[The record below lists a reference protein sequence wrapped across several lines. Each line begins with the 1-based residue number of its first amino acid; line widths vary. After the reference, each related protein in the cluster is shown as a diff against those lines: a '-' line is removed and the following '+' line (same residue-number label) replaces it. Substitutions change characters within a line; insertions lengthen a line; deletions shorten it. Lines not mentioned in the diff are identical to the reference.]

1 MEIDDIFEG
10 VPDGAIL
17 TGAVY
22 AIEFVDPETG
32 HPLLKAAAAPGTTF
46 LSANALAN
54 LLAFTVVSSD
64 TWDE

>member
-1 MEIDDIFEG
+1 MEIGDIFEG

-32 HPLLKAAAAPGTTF
+32 ESMFKAAAAPGTTF
-46 LSANALAN
+46 LTANALAN
-54 LLAFTVVSSD
+54 LLAYTVASNEVWD
-64 TWDE
+64 T